1 MLLQYKRKC
10 GMNGTDCIVDT
21 NALIYLL
28 SGDPCM
34 KPYLSKRIGLSVISE
49 MELLSFPEITASEEQ
64 RIRFLIND
72 CTVLFLTENIK
83 NKAVILRRTY
93 KIKLPDAIIAATA
106 IENNLQLVTAD
117 REFNQIAELDLMP
130 IKPALS

>member
-10 GMNGTDCIVDT
+10 GMNGTDCIADT

>member
-10 GMNGTDCIVDT
+10 GMNGTDCIADT

-34 KPYLSKRIGLSVISE
+34 RPYLSKRIGLSVISE

-64 RIRFLIND
+64 RVRLLIND

-117 REFNQIAELDLMP
+117 REFNQITELDLIP